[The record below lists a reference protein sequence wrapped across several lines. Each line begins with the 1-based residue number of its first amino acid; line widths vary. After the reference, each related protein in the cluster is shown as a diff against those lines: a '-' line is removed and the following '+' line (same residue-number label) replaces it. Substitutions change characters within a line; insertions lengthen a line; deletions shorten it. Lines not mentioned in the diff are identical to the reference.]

1 MITLYKGCV
10 PVYPLLNRGGVC
22 GQGSLCVCVGG
33 GMLCVQAGVYVRVG
47 RGVYVGRGG
56 CMCGKGCVYA
66 GGGMCVR
73 AGLCVQVEDGV

>member
-22 GQGSLCVCVGG
+22 GQGSLCVCVCGG
-33 GMLCVQAGVYVRVG
+33 VLCVQAGVYVC
-47 RGVYVGRGG
+47 VGRGG
-56 CMCGKGCVYA
+56 CMYGQGCVYA

-73 AGLCVQVEDGV
+73 AGVCVQVEDGV